1 MMLINANFLRFKMV
15 LKYQNIKTLSQE
27 IVVIRDAL
35 SNKIYVS
42 TKLVI
47 NGSYVVLD
55 LSPQEDIENYNEDL
69 CKKKTTTSKRL
80 IWNKS
85 Y

>member
-1 MMLINANFLRFKMV
+1 MLINANFLRFKMV